1 MTSPEIESLIAEA
14 IDNRPR
20 VTNAAMNLYIHNG
33 RLICGA
39 RTVMPEDAVFV
50 ACVPPDQFENG
61 FSDKEWKLI
70 VEKIEN
76 TLAEAE
82 FTATAAKL
90 PAAAAVD
97 KSQAEIEAEQKRF
110 IERRSEQRLRHYRP
124 IWFAED
130 LDLDKGPSQGQM
142 VDISSCSMAF
152 TCDSDE
158 AYLCPGQQ
166 ITVRFSVPC
175 FDSGESPETV
185 SFERTGCICRVD
197 DLNSL
202 SCRIALQFA
211 QPLPFK
217 PAEQSCSNPD

>member
-50 ACVPPDQFENG
+50 ACVPPDRFENG
-61 FSDKEWKLI
+61 FSNKEWKLI

-76 TLAEAE
+76 ALAEAE
-82 FTATAAKL
+82 FTATAAKP

-130 LDLDKGPSQGQM
+130 LDKGPLQGQM
-142 VDISSCSMAF
+142 VDISSRGMAF

-158 AYLCPGQQ
+158 TYICPGQQ
-166 ITVRFSVPC
+166 ITARFSVPC
-175 FDSGESPETV
+175 YDSAKSPEMV

-202 SCRIALQFA
+202 SRRVALQFA

-217 PAEQSCSNPD
+217 PGEQSCSIPD

>member
-82 FTATAAKL
+82 FTATAAKP

-130 LDLDKGPSQGQM
+130 FDKGPSQGQM
-142 VDISSCSMAF
+142 FDISSSGMAF

-158 AYLCPGQQ
+158 TYICPGQQ
-166 ITVRFSVPC
+166 ITARFSVPC
-175 FDSGESPETV
+175 FDSAKFPETV
-185 SFERTGCICRVD
+185 SFERTGCICRVN

-202 SCRIALQFA
+202 SRRIALQFA

-217 PAEQSCSNPD
+217 PGEQSYSVPD